1 MIRSKTVAS
10 CYNLLTFGYAESLS
24 FFNVIFPSRS
34 LNSAKVLRNIVGVK
48 FSVLSMYCS

>member
-1 MIRSKTVAS
+1 MIYSKTVAS
-10 CYNLLTFGYAESLS
+10 CYNLLTFGYTEPLS

-34 LNSAKVLRNIVGVK
+34 LNLANVLRNIIGVK